1 MRKKKRK
8 IVEVAPEVKEMFS
21 RVLLKLKPPPK
32 LTVSEWADKY
42 RRMSPEASAGT
53 GRWHTDSAPYQR
65 EIMDAI
71 GDPHIRMVVFKS
83 SSQVGKTEVLLN
95 VLGYDID
102 YTPAPTLVLQPTV
115 EMGQTFSKDR
125 LAPMIRD
132 TPVLRKKMD
141 AKSRFAG
148 NTIMQKSFPGGHV
161 TIVGANSPAGL
172 ASRPIKFVLAD
183 EVDRYP
189 KSAGTE
195 GDPLTL
201 ARTRQTTFWDKENGT
216 GFHADHQGR
225 QPH

>member
-1 MRKKKRK
+1 
-8 IVEVAPEVKEMFS
+8 MFS

-148 NTIMQKSFPGGHV
+148 NTIMQKLFPGG
-161 TIVGANSPAGL
+161 AGKPPDQVC
-172 ASRPIKFVLAD
+172 SGGRGRPIPKVSGHRGRPAD
-183 EVDRYP
+183 TGPYSTDDIL
-189 KSAGTE
+189 G
-195 GDPLTL
+195 
-201 ARTRQTTFWDKENGT
+201 QENGT